1 MVKVVDKQT
10 AFNTGIITNKLRA
23 RDDLR
28 QYTTGVADA
37 FNFYASKY
45 GPIIKRTGTLYK
57 WDTGNV
63 GKSVFLLPF
72 IFSIRQSLVLEF
84 LEGKIRFY
92 TFDGIDFG
100 PIADPMDGSKQY
112 EILTPFT
119 AEQLEHISYV
129 QSLDVIYLAIPG
141 GQTRPKELRRYANDD
156 WRLVDYEFQD
166 GPYLDQNYDPTQ
178 TVTISTTNTGSAT
191 LTVAGFTLTQNDVGR
206 HVRVNHIEEDTL
218 EDRWGWGVITAVTDS
233 THATIDMKAKAWGT
247 TATSDFRL
255 GAWGTGQGWPT
266 ICTIHEQRLCW
277 AGVTNY
283 PWLWMSNSFNYH
295 NFSPSDYSGV
305 IQDSNAIYYN
315 MSTDKVTSIKWL
327 ASLGSLI
334 IGTELYEMRMY
345 AAGAG
350 LSPGDCVVRKET
362 TYGVHDALPVIT
374 DDTLIFIQRLQRNL
388 RAVTYDYT
396 RDAYVGPELSVLA
409 ESLTVEGMK
418 KIVHQREPN
427 NIVWVLMEDG
437 SLCALTYD
445 KEQEVTAWTRCEIAG
460 KNAKVIDLAVLPSAS
475 YMQDMLIILVERE
488 INGVTR
494 RYMEILSKELLDNVP
509 LTDVPYLDSAMR
521 YTGAETTKITGL
533 DHLEGETV
541 RVMDR
546 GGLHD
551 DVQVVD
557 GAIEMEYP
565 IKDGWIGL
573 PYESNFETL
582 ERDFGDRQVSIKMSK
597 ARIHRLVLYMLRTLG
612 LQLYQQQRGIYTQL
626 ITFDPKCNMDTPP
639 EPISGQKEHDVMT
652 AWTSFDMSYT
662 LKFIS
667 EPGLPCTIAGV
678 FAGVE
683 VNAL

>member
-92 TFDGIDFG
+92 TFDGVDFG

-141 GQTRPKELRRYANDD
+141 GQTRPKELRRYANND

-166 GPYLDQNYDPTQ
+166 GPYLDQNYDTTQ
-178 TVTISTTNTGSAT
+178 TVTISTTNTGTAT
-191 LTVAGFTLTQNDVGR
+191 LTVAGFTLTQDDVGR

-233 THATIDMKAKAWGT
+233 THATIDMKAKAWET

-509 LTDVPYLDSAMR
+509 IIDVPYLDSAMR

-557 GAIEMEYP
+557 GTIEMKYP

-612 LQLYQQQRGIYTQL
+612 LQLYQQQRGMYTQL

>member
-100 PIADPMDGSKQY
+100 PIADPLDGSRQY

-141 GQTRPKELRRYANDD
+141 GKTRPKELRRYANND

-166 GPYLDQNYDPTQ
+166 GPYLDQNYDTTQ
-178 TVTISTTNTGSAT
+178 TVTISTTNTGTAT
-191 LTVAGFTLTQNDVGR
+191 LTVAGFTLTQDDVGR

-233 THATIDMKAKAWGT
+233 THATIDMKAKAWET

-475 YMQDMLIILVERE
+475 YMQDMLILLVERE

-557 GAIEMEYP
+557 GTIEMKYP

-612 LQLYQQQRGIYTQL
+612 LQLYQQQRGMYTQL

>member
-100 PIADPMDGSKQY
+100 PIADPLDGSRQY

-141 GQTRPKELRRYANDD
+141 GKTRPKELRRYANND

-166 GPYLDQNYDPTQ
+166 GPYLDQNYDTTQ
-178 TVTISTTNTGSAT
+178 TVTISTTNTGTAT
-191 LTVAGFTLTQNDVGR
+191 LTVAGFTLTQDDVGR

-233 THATIDMKAKAWGT
+233 THATIDMKAKAWET

-509 LTDVPYLDSAMR
+509 IIDVPYLDSAMR

-557 GAIEMEYP
+557 GTIEMKYP

-612 LQLYQQQRGIYTQL
+612 LQLYQQQRGMYTQL

-683 VNAL
+683 INAL